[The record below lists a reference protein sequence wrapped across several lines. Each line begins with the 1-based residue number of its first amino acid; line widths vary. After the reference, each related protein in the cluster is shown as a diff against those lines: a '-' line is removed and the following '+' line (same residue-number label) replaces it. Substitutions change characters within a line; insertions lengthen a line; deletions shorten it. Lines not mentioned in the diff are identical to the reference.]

1 MLQKTYLEQEAIPEL
16 RPILT
21 ELGKEL
27 KNKWKKSDEDVEACP
42 DELLP
47 PFVELI
53 WKVVDLCQVN

>member
-53 WKVVDLCQVN
+53 